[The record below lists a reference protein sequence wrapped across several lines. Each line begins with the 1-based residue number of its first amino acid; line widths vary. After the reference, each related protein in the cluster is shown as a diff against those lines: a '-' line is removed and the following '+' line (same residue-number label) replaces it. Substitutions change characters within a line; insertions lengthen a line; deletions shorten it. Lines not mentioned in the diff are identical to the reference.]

1 MTKVNIFID
10 PTSPIHKELEKEIL
24 GYVASLESVTYQTVT
39 IPSEPGKLDG
49 VDHETIK
56 IIVDLGTAAINFIT
70 AIMLIASQVSA
81 SKQKAKEAD
90 KKKSIQVEVEGV
102 KITLPVSAST
112 AKKYIKTIKIKIEES
127 ASGKTAK
134 NQFAKKAHKK

>member
-24 GYVASLESVTYQTVT
+24 GYVASLESVKYQTVT
-39 IPSEPGKLDG
+39 TPSEPGKLGG

-56 IIVDLGTAAINFIT
+56 IIVDLSTAAINFIT

-90 KKKSIQVEVEGV
+90 IKKSIQVEVEGV
-102 KITLPVSAST
+102 KISLPVSAST

-127 ASGKTAK
+127 ASDRTTK
-134 NQFAKKAHKK
+134 NQPAKKSRKK